1 LAGGV
6 LTGKYAS
13 GDAGEARYS
22 NEMMKGWLPDQ
33 ERTARVISALDKVSK
48 ETGRTKAQVAL
59 AWLRFRSVP
68 VIPIVGARKINQ
80 LQDNIASLTL
90 SLTKEQ
96 LDLLD
101 EASKVQLGFPHDFY
115 ANQMV
120 RTFVYGGLRDRI
132 IA

>member
-1 LAGGV
+1 MAGGV